1 MECNNAI
8 AYISFKITIQVVYL
22 DRTGTRKTSPN
33 YISTVWKGST
43 NVCHESSPPESN
55 PQISKHTL
63 HTKHTHRLKRDN
75 PKFTWLLWLAQGPGF
90 LNDMLNTPSK
100 VHVASFG
107 LATYRLK
114 KKKLPKPPLI
124 LSAQHTYS
132 TSIQW
137 WKTSIQWWKRDRIRA
152 IGTSTEWQ
160 WEIHSGSLSL
170 AALISCW
177 EGPLVRRQEKFL
189 DWTLLCSLGRAPCSL
204 LSVVP
209 GSASW
214 DIIPCLLFPC
224 PHLKWALGIMPSS
237 VTQYPHAICQWCKF
251 GGPKPLL
258 RLEQSETCISGS
270 IIPLK
275 T

>member
-114 KKKLPKPPLI
+114 KKSYLN
-124 LSAQHTYS
+124 
-132 TSIQW
+132 
-137 WKTSIQWWKRDRIRA
+137 
-152 IGTSTEWQ
+152 
-160 WEIHSGSLSL
+160 
-170 AALISCW
+170 
-177 EGPLVRRQEKFL
+177 
-189 DWTLLCSLGRAPCSL
+189 L
-204 LSVVP
+204 LSFSQPNIHTRPVYNDGRPVYND
-209 GSASW
+209 GR
-214 DIIPCLLFPC
+214 
-224 PHLKWALGIMPSS
+224 G
-237 VTQYPHAICQWCKF
+237 T
-251 GGPKPLL
+251 G
-258 RLEQSETCISGS
+258 
-270 IIPLK
+270 
-275 T
+275 